1 MAGLEHRL
9 FCRLDELTSV
19 EREQKRLAALKE
31 RGLLTD
37 ETIAVF
43 DEATQTA
50 ARFLEAP
57 LCILSIMT
65 PDRQLIKSAVGLS
78 RVGLM
83 NKLARSRNIARDEGF
98 CSYVVDSHQVL
109 AIPDT
114 AANPV
119 FASNLLVGHYG
130 IRAYLGAPLVTADGQ
145 CLGTLAVMDW
155 VPRCFGPRDA
165 EFLVM
170 TDHWSLSEFERN
182 RLLQQERARSIHW
195 LPQASEIAQ
204 LQEGRGSEPTSEA
217 KDESNNQSACL
228 SSTNAIK
235 VKLLAQLTQEL
246 RTPLT
251 SIIGMASVLGRQV
264 YGSLTS
270 KQQEYLEIIHQSGQ
284 QLLSLVDEIITLG
297 LLDGTSQE
305 LSVAPVDTEMLC
317 QQAINSLS
325 DMAQAKQIQLHL
337 SIEPGSRIWLLNK
350 DKVRQMLYYL
360 VLSVIYSA
368 DAGGEVSIH
377 VSRKRDTQSH
387 LSVSLKIAVWSS
399 HPWLGNALP
408 QVSRDIAQALFSSSS
423 TRATVPDTLGK
434 SLGMPRMENGSLISD
449 FCLLPT
455 EELTSSTSVWEALT
469 LKQELNTMLGESD
482 SRETLGLL
490 LSCHLAELHG
500 GTISVEGSLDAGHR
514 YVISLPQMETAH
526 ETV

>member
-1 MAGLEHRL
+1 MAELEHRL
-9 FCRLDELTSV
+9 FCRLDGLTAV
-19 EREQKRLAALKE
+19 EREQKRLRVLKE
-31 RGLLTD
+31 RGLLAD

-83 NKLARSRNIARDEGF
+83 KELARSRNIARDEGF
-98 CSYVVDSHQVL
+98 CTYVVDSHQVL

-119 FASNLLVGHYG
+119 FASSLLVGHYG

-145 CLGTLAVMDW
+145 CMGTLAVMDW
-155 VPRCFGPRDA
+155 VPRCFGSKDA
-165 EFLVM
+165 EFLIM
-170 TDHWSLSEFERN
+170 TAHWSLSEFERN
-182 RLLQQERARSIHW
+182 QLLLQERTRSIHW

-204 LQEGRGSEPTSEA
+204 VQEGQNFEPTSEA
-217 KDESNNQSACL
+217 NDESNTQSACL

-251 SIIGMASVLGRQV
+251 SIMGMASVLARQV

-284 QLLSLVDEIITLG
+284 QLVSLVDEIITLG

-337 SIEPGSRIWLLNK
+337 SVEPGSRIWLLNK

-360 VLSVIYSA
+360 VLSVIHSA
-368 DAGGEVSIH
+368 DAGGDVCIH
-377 VSRKRDTQSH
+377 VSRKHDSH
-387 LSVSLKIAVWSS
+387 SQGTVSLKIAVWSA

-408 QVSRDIAQALFSSSS
+408 QVSREIAQALFSSSS
-423 TRATVPDTLGK
+423 TRATLPDALDK
-434 SLGMPRMENGSLISD
+434 SLGIPRVENGSLISD
-449 FCLLPT
+449 FCLLPS
-455 EELTSSTSVWEALT
+455 EQLTSSTSVWEALT
-469 LKQELNTMLGESD
+469 LTQELNTMLGESD

-500 GTISVEGSLDAGHR
+500 GTISVQGSLDAGYR
-514 YVISLPQMETAH
+514 YVITLPQMETAH
-526 ETV
+526 KIV